1 MAPSPTQVS
10 AVRMMAHP
18 GIFRIGVGVVLT
30 GTALPLPDVYMSRHH
45 HFMMR
50 HMPMSATMMVGMLL
64 IGMGTLL
71 AGYAL
76 VPPRASALTLPPVR
90 IVPSDR
96 ERLTSAHAGLLII
109 LLFAVIIDAAKP
121 ATLGLVLPGLRH
133 EYGISADQA
142 ALLPLVA
149 LTGTVVGSLCWGVA
163 ADRIGRR
170 PSILLAA
177 VLFTATSVCGAMPSY
192 AWNLITCFAMGSAA
206 GGMVPTLFALLA
218 ESIPS
223 RLRGRWSVLLASLGA
238 SGGYLLATGMA
249 AAFESVSWRLLWL
262 SGLPTGILLVAL
274 NRYIPESPRF
284 LLARGDIAAAEAVM
298 RSYDMRTEP
307 VTDCGDQRAMSENG
321 GLRQLVAHRVYGP
334 RFLVAAVLSLS
345 WGLVNYGFLTMLP
358 TMLDGAVGAGFA
370 DLLFVASLCALPISF
385 VVALAYERL
394 GSRRSLMLYA
404 GGSAA
409 ALATMSLVP
418 AGVQAA
424 RPTLL
429 GLQIVVVLI
438 TCSGL
443 SAMLGP
449 YTAEVFPTALRGSAG
464 GLGAAFGKAGGVIGP
479 PIVAVIAAS
488 GGMGLAALAVAVPLG
503 ACVAMVA
510 VRGIDTSGV
519 TLENMA
525 PHVPESAAS
534 RA

>member
-1 MAPSPTQVS
+1 MARSPAGES
-10 AVRMMAHP
+10 AVRTMARP
-18 GIFRIGVGVVLT
+18 GAFRLGVAIVLA
-30 GTALPLPDVYMSRHH
+30 GTLLHLPDVFMSGHH
-45 HFMMR
+45 DFMMS
-50 HMPMSATMMVGMLL
+50 HMPMSATMVLGMVL
-64 IGMGTLL
+64 IGVGTVL

-76 VPPRASALTLPPVR
+76 VPRRSTAPALPPLR

-96 ERLTSAHAGLLII
+96 DRLTPAHAGLLAV
-109 LLFAVIIDAAKP
+109 LLFAVVIDVAKP
-121 ATLGLVLPGLRH
+121 ATLGLVLPGLRE

-149 LTGTVVGSLCWGVA
+149 LTGTVVGSLAWGVA

-177 VLFTATSVCGAMPSY
+177 VLFTATAVCGAMPSFT
-192 AWNLITCFAMGSAA
+192 WNLITCFAMGSAA

-249 AAFESVSWRLLWL
+249 AALEAVSWRFLWL
-262 SGLPTGILLVAL
+262 SGLPTGLLLVAL

-284 LLARGDIAAAEAVM
+284 LLARGDAAGAEAVM
-298 RSYDMRTEP
+298 RTYDMRTEP
-307 VTDCGDQRAMSENG
+307 MAASADPPGTGAG
-321 GLRQLVAHRVYGP
+321 GLRELVQHRPYAL
-334 RFLVAAVLSLS
+334 RFVMVAVLSLS

-358 TMLDGAVGAGFA
+358 TMLDSAVQVDFA
-370 DLLFVASLCALPISF
+370 KLLFVASLCALLISF
-385 VVALAYERL
+385 AVAFAYERL
-394 GSRRSLMLYA
+394 GSRRSLMIYA
-404 GGSAA
+404 GGSAV
-409 ALATMSLVP
+409 ALVTMSLVP
-418 AGVQAA
+418 ASVQATS
-424 RPTLL
+424 PLLL

-464 GLGAAFGKAGGVIGP
+464 GLGAAFGKAGGVVGP
-479 PIVAVIAAS
+479 PVVAVVAAS

-510 VRGIDTSGV
+510 ARGIETSGIA
-519 TLENMA
+519 LEDLAAATSA
-525 PHVPESAAS
+525 PAGS
-534 RA
+534 RV

>member
-1 MAPSPTQVS
+1 MAPSPTQASPVRSMARPGLFRLGVS
-10 AVRMMAHP
+10 A
-18 GIFRIGVGVVLT
+18 VLT
-30 GTALPLPDVYMSRHH
+30 GTALHLPDVYMSRHH
-45 HFMMR
+45 DFMMS
-50 HMPMSATMMVGMLL
+50 HMPMSVTMAVGMAL
-64 IGMGTLL
+64 IGVGTVV

-76 VPPRASALTLPPVR
+76 VPRRATAPALPAVR
-90 IVPSDR
+90 IIPSDR
-96 ERLTSAHAGLLII
+96 ERLTPAHAGLLAV
-109 LLFAVIIDAAKP
+109 LLFAVIIDVAKP
-121 ATLGLVLPGLRH
+121 ATLGLVLPGLRR

-149 LTGTVVGSLCWGVA
+149 LTGTVVGSLGWGLA

-177 VLFTATSVCGAMPSY
+177 VLFTATAVCGAMPSFT
-192 AWNLITCFAMGSAA
+192 WNLVTCFAMGSAA

-249 AAFESVSWRLLWL
+249 AALEAISWRFLWL
-262 SGLPTGILLVAL
+262 SGLPTGILLVLL

-284 LLARGDIAAAEAVM
+284 LLARGDTEAAEAVM
-298 RSYDMRTEP
+298 RRYDMRTEP
-307 VTDCGDQRAMSENG
+307 VEQSATRRTPVEPE
-321 GLRQLVAHRVYGP
+321 GLRQLVAHRPYAV
-334 RFLVAAVLSLS
+334 RFLMVAVLSLS

-358 TMLDGAVGAGFA
+358 TMLDSAVRVDFA

-385 VVALAYERL
+385 VVAFAYERL

-404 GGSAA
+404 GGSAV
-409 ALATMSLVP
+409 ALVTMSLVP
-418 AGVQAA
+418 AGVQAD

-429 GLQIVVVLI
+429 GLQIMVILI

-449 YTAEVFPTALRGSAG
+449 YTAEVFPTTLRGSAG

-479 PIVAVIAAS
+479 PIVAIVAAS
-488 GGMGLAALAVAVPLG
+488 AGMGMAALSVAVPLG
-503 ACVAMVA
+503 LCVGMVA
-510 VRGIDTSGV
+510 ARGVETSGV
-519 TLENMA
+519 ALEDIEA
-525 PHVPESAAS
+525 PAPVPS
-534 RA
+534 RV

>member
-1 MAPSPTQVS
+1 MASSRTHGS
-10 AVRMMAHP
+10 AVRTMARP
-18 GIFRIGVGVVLT
+18 GLFRVGVAILLT
-30 GTALPLPDVYMSRHH
+30 GTALHLPDVYMSRHH
-45 HFMMR
+45 DFMMS
-50 HMPMSATMMVGMLL
+50 HMSMSATMGVGMLL
-64 IGMGTLL
+64 IGLGTVLS
-71 AGYAL
+71 GYAL
-76 VPPRASALTLPPVR
+76 VPRRATTPALPPIR
-90 IVPSDR
+90 IVPSDS
-96 ERLTSAHAGLLII
+96 ERLTPAHAGLLAV
-109 LLFAVIIDAAKP
+109 LLFAVIIDVAKP

-149 LTGTVVGSLCWGVA
+149 LTGTVVGSLAWGIA

-177 VLFTATSVCGAMPSY
+177 VLFTATAVCGAMPSFT
-192 AWNLITCFAMGSAA
+192 WNLITCFAMGSAA

-249 AAFESVSWRLLWL
+249 AALEDVSWRFLWL
-262 SGLPTGILLVAL
+262 SGLPTGILLVTL

-284 LLARGDIAAAEAVM
+284 LLSRGETAAAEAVM
-298 RSYDMRTEP
+298 RRYDMRTEP
-307 VTDCGDQRAMSENG
+307 VVGPPDQRAASERG
-321 GLRQLVAHRVYGP
+321 GLRQLVADRLYGL
-334 RFLVAAVLSLS
+334 RFLMVAVLSLS

-358 TMLDGAVGAGFA
+358 TMLDSAVEVDFA

-404 GGSAA
+404 AGSAA
-409 ALATMSLVP
+409 ALVTMSLVP
-418 AGVQAA
+418 SEAQAA

-429 GLQIVVVLI
+429 GLQIMVILI

-449 YTAEVFPTALRGSAG
+449 YTAEVFPTGLRGSAG
-464 GLGAAFGKAGGVIGP
+464 GLGAAFGKAGGVVGP
-479 PIVAVIAAS
+479 PIVAAVGAS

-503 ACVAMVA
+503 ACVGMVA
-510 VRGIDTSGV
+510 ARGVETSGV
-519 TLENMA
+519 ALEDIA
-525 PHVPESAAS
+525 AQVPRPAAS